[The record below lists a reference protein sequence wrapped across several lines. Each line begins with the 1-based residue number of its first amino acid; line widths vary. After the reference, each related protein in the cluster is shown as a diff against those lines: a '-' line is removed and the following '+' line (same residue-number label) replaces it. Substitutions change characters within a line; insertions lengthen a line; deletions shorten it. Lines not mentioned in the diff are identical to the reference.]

1 MNVTATLHIINQL
14 PNSEKIITNVE
25 MSRFIFLKNKIRHH
39 SLTSQEL
46 KEYKAL
52 SAKVKCFIEAGK
64 EELIK

>member
-1 MNVTATLHIINQL
+1 MIIYHIYDIYPPIYLYWRYNNECLH
-14 PNSEKIITNVE
+14 T
-25 MSRFIFLKNKIRHH
+25 
-39 SLTSQEL
+39 TQEL